1 MKSECS
7 ERTDL
12 PRSVPWTAA
21 MDRSDYIAKLWQEAD
36 RRRVEAARLER
47 IIDETIAEARRI
59 EALAEKLAS
68 DVGSS

>member
-1 MKSECS
+1 
-7 ERTDL
+7 
-12 PRSVPWTAA
+12 